1 MKMAASTG
9 ASCLETPVSGGHAR
23 GRIMCSRVCT
33 PPQEHPPMQHRP
45 AVRSALACL
54 ALAAGSSQAQ
64 VTQKPDGQWRSLFT
78 AGASVANGNSD
89 AKSAS
94 VGGDLI
100 KLTNSDKWEFN
111 GAGQYARSAG
121 ATTANRQNFTGLYN
135 EDISPQWFGFGQLDL
150 VRDIPSDLSSRIT
163 PSTGLGYHAV
173 KMPDQTFDLSAGLAY
188 TWDRYRT
195 PQVVDDEL
203 RSRHDHLELLLAEQS
218 NNKLSDTTTFKQKL
232 TIYPSVSEGDGV
244 RTVFDAGLSVAM
256 TKQLA
261 LTATVS
267 HRYDSQ
273 PGEGLKKNDTLFV
286 TGVSLRFD

>member
-1 MKMAASTG
+1 MQ
-9 ASCLETPVSGGHAR
+9 SCT
-23 GRIMCSRVCT
+23 
-33 PPQEHPPMQHRP
+33 
-45 AVRSALACL
+45 AVRLALGCL
-54 ALAAGSSQAQ
+54 AAAALPVHAQ

-94 VGGDLI
+94 LGADVI
-100 KLTNSDKWEFN
+100 KLTDHDKWEFT

-121 ATTANRQNFTGLYN
+121 ATTANRQTFTSLYN
-135 EDISPQWFGFGQLDL
+135 QDITPDWYGFGQLDL
-150 VRDIPSDLSSRIT
+150 ARDIPADLASRIT
-163 PSTGLGYHAV
+163 PSTGIGYHVV
-173 KMPDQTFDLSAGLAY
+173 KKPDQTFDLSAGLAY

-195 PQVVDDEL
+195 AQVVDDEL
-203 RSRHDHLELLLAEQS
+203 RSRYEHVELLLAEES
-218 NNKLSDTTTFKQKL
+218 NNKLTDSTTFKQKL
-232 TIYPSVSEGDGV
+232 TIYPSISQSDGV

-256 TKQLA
+256 TQQLA
-261 LTATVS
+261 LTATLS

>member
-1 MKMAASTG
+1 
-9 ASCLETPVSGGHAR
+9 
-23 GRIMCSRVCT
+23 
-33 PPQEHPPMQHRP
+33 MQHRT
-45 AVRSALACL
+45 AARLALACL
-54 ALAAGSSQAQ
+54 AAFTSSAHAQ

-94 VGGDLI
+94 LGADVI

-121 ATTANRQNFTGLYN
+121 AITANRQTFTSLYN
-135 EDISPQWFGFGQLDL
+135 QDITPQWYGFGQLDL
-150 VRDIPSDLSSRIT
+150 VRDIPSDISSRMT
-163 PSTGLGYHAV
+163 PSTGVGYHVV
-173 KMPDQTFDLSAGLAY
+173 KKPDQTFDVSAGLAY

-195 PQVVDDEL
+195 PQVVDDEA
-203 RSRHDHLELLLAEQS
+203 RSRYDHLELLLAEES

-232 TIYPSVSEGDGV
+232 TIYPSISQGDGV

-261 LTATVS
+261 LTATLS

-273 PGEGLKKNDTLFV
+273 PGDGLKKNDTLFV